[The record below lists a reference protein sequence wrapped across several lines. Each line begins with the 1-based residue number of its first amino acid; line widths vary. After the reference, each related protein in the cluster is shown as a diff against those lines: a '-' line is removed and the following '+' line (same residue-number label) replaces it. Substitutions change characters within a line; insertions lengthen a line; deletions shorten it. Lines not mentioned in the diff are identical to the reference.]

1 MSGRS
6 YVTTF
11 KTKAET
17 QGISEMQGKLRDL
30 QKSLSETKREEK
42 ALTKEVTTAEK
53 EIAKINK
60 QIAKTGEATEE
71 QKKDLER
78 LSKTVKDGK
87 DALEALKLK
96 ESQLQSQ
103 INDTNKKIEE
113 ERAAL
118 EKLKT
123 SMADTKKYSTELVKE
138 FGALGAAA
146 TAAVAGLFA
155 FTKGSAQW
163 ADDLNTLSMQTGI
176 STEELQ
182 KFAYASDIIDV
193 STETMTSS
201 LTKLTR
207 NMQSAAEGGTSAAA
221 KAFQELGISITDASG
236 QLRDR
241 QEVFYEAIDALGRIE
256 NVTERDAVAMNIF
269 GRSAQELNPLIL
281 GGAQTLKEL
290 GDEAERAG
298 LILDQ
303 TTLNGLNDFNNKID
317 LLKAKGAQIKNFAAS
332 EMTPALD
339 GLLDVANELLDEI
352 NKMAKSG
359 ELKKIAK
366 EAGKIIMILDVKIIN
381 AKVEENIILN
391 QMNLK

>member
-42 ALTKEVTTAEK
+42 ELSKEVTAAEK
-53 EIAKINK
+53 EIAKIQK

-78 LSKTVKDGK
+78 LNKTVRDGK

-96 ESQLQSQ
+96 ESQLQNQ

-123 SMADTKKYSTELVKE
+123 SIADAKKYSAELVKE

-155 FTKGSAQW
+155 FTKDAAQW
-163 ADDLNTLSMQTGI
+163 ADDLNTLSKQTGI

-182 KFAYASDIIDV
+182 KFAYAADIIDV

-207 NMQSAAEGGTSAAA
+207 NMQSAAEGGAP
-221 KAFQELGISITDASG
+221 G
-236 QLRDR
+236 QTR
-241 QEVFYEAIDALGRIE
+241 
-256 NVTERDAVAMNIF
+256 
-269 GRSAQELNPLIL
+269 
-281 GGAQTLKEL
+281 
-290 GDEAERAG
+290 
-298 LILDQ
+298 
-303 TTLNGLNDFNNKID
+303 
-317 LLKAKGAQIKNFAAS
+317 
-332 EMTPALD
+332 
-339 GLLDVANELLDEI
+339 GLL
-352 NKMAKSG
+352 
-359 ELKKIAK
+359 
-366 EAGKIIMILDVKIIN
+366 
-381 AKVEENIILN
+381 
-391 QMNLK
+391 